1 MLIQVGVTGIRGPD
15 GKIKEN
21 VPIYEEFEP
30 TVAEKKEK
38 KVCSELSTVFL
49 EAFRKHKQEKR
60 AYEEIQRE
68 RRHGRKEAFKKSNK
82 KVVNE

>member
-49 EAFRKHKQEKR
+49 EAFKNYKQEKR
-60 AYEEIQRE
+60 AFEEIQRD
-68 RRHGRKEAFKKSNK
+68 RRHGREEAFKIKQK
-82 KVVNE
+82 GGE